1 VSEYLT
7 YILWRQ
13 REESLPRELERQR
26 VVEERLTHE
35 ESHSRKDQV
44 RLEPARVSAAS
55 VEEST
60 ESTIAARESD
70 LERVN

>member
-13 REESLPRELERQR
+13 REQALPRELERQR
-26 VVEERLTHE
+26 VVEERLAHQ
-35 ESHSRKDQV
+35 ESHSRKEQV
-44 RLEPARVSAAS
+44 RQEPARVPDTSADTRAEPGVS
-55 VEEST
+55 VPE
-60 ESTIAARESD
+60 AD